1 MRLQS
6 LVRTSL
12 PPPAPADDFVLGA
25 GPAGTT
31 AADKLRSLALQKR
44 IPVKITI
51 FEQSPAIGGRLVLG
65 HTSHLVYPWNDY
77 TQSPIE
83 PEDITG
89 PSLLFSN
96 NVLRSQATSIDALP
110 GFHETNLVLG
120 M

>member
-6 LVRTSL
+6 SVRISW
-12 PPPAPADDFVLGA
+12 PAGSAIAEDFVGA
-25 GPAGTT
+25 GPAGIA

-44 IPVKITI
+44 IPVNVTV
-51 FEQSPAIGGRLVLG
+51 FEQSHAIGGRLVLG
-65 HTSHLVYPWNDY
+65 QKSDLIHPWNDH

-96 NVLRSQATSIDALP
+96 SFLRSHATSAGDRPDFREAHVAL
-110 GFHETNLVLG
+110 GL
-120 M
+120 